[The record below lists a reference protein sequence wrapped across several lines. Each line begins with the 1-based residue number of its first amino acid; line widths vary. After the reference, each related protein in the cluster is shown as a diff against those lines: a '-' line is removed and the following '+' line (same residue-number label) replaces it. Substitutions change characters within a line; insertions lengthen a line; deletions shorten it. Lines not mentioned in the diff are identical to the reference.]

1 MIKIK
6 PLRVLALST
15 TAAILSILWAPVA
28 ATAFQMRVS
37 FCNKSA
43 SAVDVAVGYDLTGA
57 DETRSEGWFTV
68 QPCACTT
75 LFNEDVKTTDYW
87 LYVTRNSGGVLDALT
102 DGSGPLCVRAE
113 KFTFRRSNT
122 SRDACTKA
130 GGTWVNFRRVAAQ
143 SKVHKM
149 TFGSGGRCQD

>member
-6 PLRVLALST
+6 PLCVLALSA
-15 TAAILSILWAPVA
+15 TAAILWMPAMA
-28 ATAFQMRVS
+28 AAFQMRVS
-37 FCNKSA
+37 FCNKMA
-43 SAVDVAVGYDLTGA
+43 SAVDVAVGYDLTGT

-75 LFNEDVKTTDYW
+75 LFNENVKTTAYW

-102 DGSGPLCVRAE
+102 DGNGPLCVRAE
-113 KFTFRRSNT
+113 KFTFRRSNS

-130 GGTWVNFRRVAAQ
+130 GGRWVNFQRVAAQ

>member
-6 PLRVLALST
+6 LLRVLALST
-15 TAAILSILWAPVA
+15 AAAILSILWAPVA

-75 LFNEDVKTTDYW
+75 LFNEGVKTTDYW
-87 LYVTRNSGGVLDALT
+87 LYVTRI
-102 DGSGPLCVRAE
+102 
-113 KFTFRRSNT
+113 
-122 SRDACTKA
+122 
-130 GGTWVNFRRVAAQ
+130 VAV
-143 SKVHKM
+143 SWM
-149 TFGSGGRCQD
+149 P

>member
-1 MIKIK
+1 MIKVK
-6 PLRVLALST
+6 PLGILTLSIA
-15 TAAILSILWAPVA
+15 TAILWALTP

-37 FCNKSA
+37 FCNKMA
-43 SAVDVAVGYDLTGA
+43 SAVDVAVGYDLTGT

-87 LYVTRNSGGVLDALT
+87 LYVTRHTGGVLDALT
-102 DGSGPLCVRAE
+102 DGNGPLCVRAE
-113 KFTFRRSNT
+113 KFTFRRSNS
-122 SRDACTKA
+122 SRQACTKA
-130 GGTWVNFRRVAAQ
+130 VGTWVNFRRVAAQ

-149 TFGSGGRCQD
+149 TFGSAGRCQD

>member
-6 PLRVLALST
+6 LLRVLALST
-15 TAAILSILWAPVA
+15 TAAILSILWAPAA

-37 FCNKSA
+37 FCNKTA
-43 SAVDVAVGYDLTGA
+43 SAVDVAVGYDLRGA

-113 KFTFRRSNT
+113 KFTFRRSNI

>member
-6 PLRVLALST
+6 PLCVLALSAI
-15 TAAILSILWAPVA
+15 AAIFWMPAMA
-28 ATAFQMRVS
+28 AAFQMRVS
-37 FCNKSA
+37 FCNKMA
-43 SAVDVAVGYDLTGA
+43 SAVDVAVGYDLMGTE
-57 DETRSEGWFTV
+57 ETRSEGWFTV

-75 LFNEDVKTTDYW
+75 LFSEDVKTTDYW
-87 LYVTRNSGGVLDALT
+87 LYVTRHTGGVLDALT

-113 KFTFRRSNT
+113 KFTFRRSN
-122 SRDACTKA
+122 SGRQACTKA

-143 SKVHKM
+143 SRVHKM